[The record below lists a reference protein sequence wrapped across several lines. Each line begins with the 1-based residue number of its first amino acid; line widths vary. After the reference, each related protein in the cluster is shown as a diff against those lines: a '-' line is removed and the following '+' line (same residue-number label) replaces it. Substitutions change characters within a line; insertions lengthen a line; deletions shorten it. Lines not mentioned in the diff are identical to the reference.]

1 MSAGAFRILRRR
13 IPRAAVCLS
22 RVSFLG
28 LTIIGVSI
36 KDGASPHTAPRQ
48 APSRSRKE
56 KGMSKTCGDTA
67 RFHRI
72 RKQKINRR
80 AKNRILQAEIAARK
94 AEKAAKPAG

>member
-13 IPRAAVCLS
+13 IPRAAVYPP
-22 RVSFLG
+22 RVSLKSA
-28 LTIIGVSI
+28 LL
-36 KDGASPHTAPRQ
+36 PHSAPRQ
-48 APSRSRKE
+48 GISRLRKE
-56 KGMSKTCGDTA
+56 KVMSKTCGDTA

-94 AEKAAKPAG
+94 AEKAAKPAA

>member
-13 IPRAAVCLS
+13 ILRAAVYPP
-22 RVSFLG
+22 RVSLMSA
-28 LTIIGVSI
+28 LL
-36 KDGASPHTAPRQ
+36 PHSAPRQ
-48 APSRSRKE
+48 GISRSRKE
-56 KGMSKTCGDTA
+56 KVMSKTCGDTA

-94 AEKAAKPAG
+94 AEKSAKPAA